1 MTLEVTA
8 MVPMTMLRTRKSTA
22 GVNHPWTALHTA
34 GITASSIAAAAEL
47 WSGGGGGGG
56 SGGGGDGGEEEGG
69 GGSER
74 LFKGEGGGWW
84 GRLAHMG
91 KMRGVVMGMGQTKWG
106 DFSSKI
112 SPLFFSF

>member
-74 LFKGEGGGWW
+74 LFKGEGEGE
-84 GRLAHMG
+84 
-91 KMRGVVMGMGQTKWG
+91 GVVGTFGAHGEDERCGDGNGTNQMGR
-106 DFSSKI
+106 
-112 SPLFFSF
+112 FFF

>member
-1 MTLEVTA
+1 MEAEAEEEAAVVV
-8 MVPMTMLRTRKSTA
+8 MVGKKK
-22 GVNHPWTALHTA
+22 
-34 GITASSIAAAAEL
+34 
-47 WSGGGGGGG
+47 
-56 SGGGGDGGEEEGG
+56 GEEEVSGY
-69 GGSER
+69 
-74 LFKGEGGGWW
+74 LKGRGRGRGWW